1 MRKQLNQR
9 QKMFRS
15 LIISCI
21 NKEITTKEAAMRV
34 GCVRRTIQKTIVRYK
49 EVGDAAFIHG
59 NTGRKRVTKESEA
72 LQNNI
77 LHIFNNTRIKDKNPF
92 ENITYMFFTRILKDY
107 FNIDKSVSYVK
118 KVLNSSGYKTPIKH
132 KVRNQ
137 NVHLMRERKES
148 MGELVQADGT
158 PFDWFGNNK
167 INCIQGFIDDAT
179 GYPVGLYMTKNEC
192 MLGYVEAFRNMA
204 TAEGLPVCIYP
215 DKSSIFFVNQKM
227 EKDEEKP
234 LTQFGVMM
242 ENLGIEMIPAHSPQA
257 KGRIERFWQTI
268 QKRLPH
274 IFIMRGIDTIEKANE
289 FLRDEFPKIYK
300 RWFPVMPRNDE
311 SCFIKANIDEIN
323 TILKA
328 NYPGKIDKGGVFSFQ
343 GYKFFCPH
351 VFNQKIIIHL
361 NEQKGLWI
369 SDCRTGAE
377 YDVTLLETDTTGRM
391 PEVTKLLI
399 EKVFLK
405 NAKAKYREVY
415 FEVDSVL
422 LSEIKRKKTA

>member
-77 LHIFNNTRIKDKNPF
+77 LHIFYNTRIKDKNPF

-158 PFDWFGNNK
+158 AFDWFGNNK

-268 QKRLPH
+268 QNGFL
-274 IFIMRGIDTIEKANE
+274 IF
-289 FLRDEFPKIYK
+289 L
-300 RWFPVMPRNDE
+300 
-311 SCFIKANIDEIN
+311 
-323 TILKA
+323 
-328 NYPGKIDKGGVFSFQ
+328 
-343 GYKFFCPH
+343 
-351 VFNQKIIIHL
+351 
-361 NEQKGLWI
+361 
-369 SDCRTGAE
+369 
-377 YDVTLLETDTTGRM
+377 
-391 PEVTKLLI
+391 
-399 EKVFLK
+399 
-405 NAKAKYREVY
+405 
-415 FEVDSVL
+415 
-422 LSEIKRKKTA
+422 